1 MTAIHIHEDQFYID
15 GKPTYQG
22 RYWRDWKIEG
32 LLMNSRMIQATFDDE
47 NPETCSRWIYPDT
60 GIYDAGRNTNE
71 FIAALPVYRQ
81 HGLLAVTINFQ
92 GGSPEGYSQDQPW
105 INTAFNPDG
114 SFKPTYLDRMHQVI
128 AALDANG
135 MVAILG
141 IFYFGQDQHL
151 VDESAV
157 IRAVDNTINWVFDHG
172 FKNVLIEVNN
182 ECNIPAYQHPILM
195 PDRIHEL
202 IEQIKQ
208 TKRGG
213 HRLLVGTSYGGDFV
227 PLENVVRSSDFLL
240 LHGNGVSDPNR
251 IVEMVDQVRAVLG
264 YKSMPILFNEDDHFD
279 FDKDWNNYIAAVSRY
294 ASWGFFDPGEN
305 NYNDGFQCPP
315 VQWMPNTARK
325 RGYLQLL
332 DDITGG

>member
-1 MTAIHIHEDQFYID
+1 
-15 GKPTYQG
+15 
-22 RYWRDWKIEG
+22 
-32 LLMNSRMIQATFDDE
+32 MIQATFGDE
-47 NPETCSRWIYPDT
+47 NPDT
-60 GIYDAGRNTNE
+60 GVYDAELNSNE
-71 FIAALPVYRQ
+71 FNAALPVYRL
-81 HGLLAVTINFQ
+81 HGLMAVTINFQ

-105 INTAFNPDG
+105 INSAINPDG
-114 SFKPTYLDRMHQVI
+114 SYKPTYLDRMHRVI
-128 AALDANG
+128 AALGANG

-182 ECNIPAYQHPILM
+182 ECNIPAYQHQILM

-208 TKRGG
+208 TKRDR
-213 HRLLVGTSYGGDFV
+213 HRLLVGTSYGGNFV
-227 PLENVVRSSDFLL
+227 PLENVVRSSDLLL
-240 LHGNGVSDPNR
+240 LHGNGVSDLNR
-251 IVEMVDQVRAVLG
+251 IVEMVDQVRAVPG
-264 YKSMPILFNEDDHFD
+264 YKSMPILFNEDDYFD
-279 FDKDWNNYIAAVSRY
+279 FEKDWNNSLAAVSRY
-294 ASWGFFDPGEN
+294 TSWGFFDPGEN
-305 NYNDGFQCPP
+305 NYNDGFQSSPI
-315 VQWMPNTARK
+315 QWMPNTARK